1 MSAHAQSL
9 LRAGMKWQFRARSVP
24 GDASRYPIGAVRGW
38 WVGEWVG
45 RYPDIL
51 DAISRR
57 PPRANVKLK
66 TRVPIYPG
74 FVITTLASAAIGTPA
89 AIPIGMQQLVL
100 TADQVAF
107 IDQAATPAAVPTLD
121 GDALMAMSLTEAKRL
136 AAAEFERRYLVRVM
150 ESAGG
155 SVSEGAR
162 LSGLDRT
169 NFRRLLQR
177 HGLR

>member
-1 MSAHAQSL
+1 MKCLKSAT
-9 LRAGMKWQFRARSVP
+9 
-24 GDASRYPIGAVRGW
+24 D
-38 WVGEWVG
+38 E
-45 RYPDIL
+45 
-51 DAISRR
+51 
-57 PPRANVKLK
+57 PPRVKLE
-66 TRVPIYPG
+66 TRVRSYPG
-74 FVITTLASAAIGTPA
+74 FAIATLAPAAIGTRR
-89 AIPIGMQQLVL
+89 AIPTGMQQLAL

-107 IDQAATPAAVPTLD
+107 IDETAAPAAVPTLD
-121 GDALMAMSLTEAKRL
+121 DDALMELPLVEGKRL

-150 ESAGG
+150 ERAGG

>member
-1 MSAHAQSL
+1 M
-9 LRAGMKWQFRARSVP
+9 R
-24 GDASRYPIGAVRGW
+24 
-38 WVGEWVG
+38 
-45 RYPDIL
+45 
-51 DAISRR
+51 
-57 PPRANVKLK
+57 NVKLK

-136 AAAEFERRYLVRVM
+136 AAAEFERRRG
-150 ESAGG
+150 GG
-155 SVSEGAR
+155 SLVDEGGLVGGEYELLHADGYCFAR
-162 LSGLDRT
+162 AEHHRP
-169 NFRRLLQR
+169 
-177 HGLR
+177 